1 MEDETVR
8 RTDRDELLLIREL
21 GLKTSGPEHGRAGA
35 RPYRRKGAGDQRIQ
49 FRYVL
54 G

>member
-1 MEDETVR
+1 MENETAR
-8 RTDRDELLLIREL
+8 RTGRDELLLIRQL
-21 GLKTSGPEHGRAGA
+21 GLKTSVPEHGRAGA
-35 RPYRRKGAGDQRIQ
+35 RPYRRKGAGGQRIQ

>member
-1 MEDETVR
+1 MEDETAR
-8 RTDRDELLLIREL
+8 RTGRDELLLSREL
-21 GLKTSGPEHGRAGA
+21 GLKTSRLKHGRAGA
-35 RPYRRKGAGDQRIQ
+35 RPYRRKDAGGQRTQ